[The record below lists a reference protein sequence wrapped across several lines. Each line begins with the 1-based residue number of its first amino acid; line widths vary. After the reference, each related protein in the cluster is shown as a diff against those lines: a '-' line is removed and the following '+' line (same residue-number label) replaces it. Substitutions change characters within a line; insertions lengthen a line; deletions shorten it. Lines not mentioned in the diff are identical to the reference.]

1 MARFVFH
8 VAACLLVFFS
18 PLALRGQQVAAVPET
33 AEQLATR
40 GLVTY
45 AAGNWAEAEKAL
57 SAFVT
62 QFGKSAQVTAVLPRV
77 YPPLALSRARLA
89 KYQEALDTIKLT
101 ILSYPKEIPATVMEE
116 LRFWQGLC
124 EAETGDEAAARGTL
138 LAFVRDYPRSE
149 KRTPALLFVGTL
161 LVKEEK
167 WKEAIPFLT
176 EIKPQLGGVDRA
188 RVVLLE
194 LYSRVKSDDRD
205 NALRMIVEEGSH
217 LENMVQLA
225 GFQMLVLE
233 LGGDF
238 YDRGEYYKAIAS
250 LQRVWSR
257 DRLLKHQKERLEAW
271 RLSLERAE
279 AAKAPAH
286 IVFQHRQLIA
296 QIEKELQSFEKIK
309 QFDSALRFRM
319 AASFLGME
327 RYREAAL
334 IMEGMLEDLPPD
346 ALVEKATTNLVQC
359 WMQIERWPKA
369 LAAAT
374 AFEEKFPQSKDL
386 PLILVMKGQ
395 AQQNE
400 YQYAASVA
408 TVDQVVT
415 RFPTSE
421 WAPRALF
428 MKGFAQALLEDYA
441 AAITTLGS
449 FAQKYPKDP
458 LAENALYWTGLTYST
473 AKDYAQAR
481 IIFNACLQRFKGGTL
496 TAETTFRRA
505 FCLHAQK
512 QYEAAIPEFRAYL
525 EAFPKGEDRSEAL
538 AMLGDALMATG
549 DIEGGRAAF
558 LRIPPAD
565 KRFFEEGWFKI
576 GKALRA
582 EERFAESRD
591 HLEKFVK
598 EHPQSSRVP
607 EALYWIGW
615 VHRAEGHPERTAD
628 TYWAAIRAYGN
639 DPALRA
645 VEDLFPPLARLA
657 KGDAERAAYLAKLR
671 DLREEADAA
680 GHKTLA
686 VRGLWAQA
694 QFLAKS
700 DPAAAR
706 QILLDAAP
714 RLHVQ
719 TDNPLLLADFADA
732 LREGGL
738 AKDAEQLYHDLL
750 KWNPRAPQ
758 KDRVFAGLGLLA
770 KADGREKA
778 ALDYFARFEKE
789 TLGSPLFAEVMLAK
803 AELLATRGQIPEAKS
818 ALEALLAQKVVRG
831 DAKARALY
839 QIGELHMRAKQP
851 QLAVPYYQ
859 RLYIMQGRWPEYVAK
874 AYLRSG
880 EAFEQLADKVAAQ
893 KTYAE
898 MVAREDLQPYQEF
911 AAAKARLAAMGGVQ

>member
-1 MARFVFH
+1 MFRFLVRLSF
-8 VAACLLVFFS
+8 CLLLIAAA
-18 PLALRGQQVAAVPET
+18 PLSGQQPQVAET
-33 AEQLATR
+33 AEQLATH
-40 GLVTY
+40 GLVAYT
-45 AAGNWAEAEKAL
+45 AGNWAEAEKAL
-57 SAFVT
+57 AEFVA
-62 QFGKSAQVTAVLPRV
+62 QFGKSAQVTMVLPRI
-77 YPPLALSRARLA
+77 YPPLALSRARLG
-89 KYQEALDTIKLT
+89 KYQEALDTIKLAIGT
-101 ILSYPKEIPATVMEE
+101 YAKDIPQPTMEE

-124 EAETGDEAAARGTL
+124 EAEAGDEASARATL
-138 LAFVRDYPRSE
+138 LTFVRDYPRSE
-149 KRTPALLFVGTL
+149 KRTPALLFIAAL
-161 LVKEEK
+161 WVKEEK
-167 WKEAIPFLT
+167 WKEAIAFLA
-176 EIKPQLGGVDRA
+176 EIKPQLGGVDRG

-205 NALRMIVEEGSH
+205 SALRLVVEEGNH
-217 LENMVQLA
+217 LENMVQLV

-238 YDRGEYYKAIAS
+238 YDRSEYYKAIAC

-257 DRLLKHQKERLEAW
+257 DRLLKHQRERLEAW

-286 IVFQHRQLIA
+286 LIFQHRQLIA
-296 QIEKELQSFEKIK
+296 QIEKELESFEKMK

-369 LAAAT
+369 LAAAQ

-386 PLILVMKGQ
+386 PLVLVMKGQ

-400 YQYAASVA
+400 YQYAESVA
-408 TVDQVVT
+408 TLDQVVT
-415 RFPTSE
+415 RFPNSE

-428 MKGFAQALLEDYA
+428 MKGFAQALLEDFA

-449 FAQKYPKDP
+449 FGQKYPKDP

-481 IIFNACLQRFKGGTL
+481 VIFDACLQRYKGGTL

-505 FCLHAQK
+505 YCLHAQK

-549 DIEGGRAAF
+549 DLEAGRVAF
-558 LRIPPAD
+558 LQIPPVD
-565 KRFFEEGWFKI
+565 KRFFEEGWFKV
-576 GKALRA
+576 GKAWRA
-582 EERFAESRD
+582 EEQFVASRE
-591 HLEKFVK
+591 HMEKFLQ

-615 VHRAEGHPERTAD
+615 AHRAEGHPERTAD
-628 TYWAAIRAYGN
+628 TYWAAIRQYGN

-645 VEDLFPPLARLA
+645 VEDLFPALAKLA
-657 KGDAERAAYLAKLR
+657 KGDAEKAAYNAKLR
-671 DLREEADAA
+671 DLREEADGA
-680 GHKTLA
+680 GRKTLA
-686 VRGLWAQA
+686 LRALWAQA
-694 QFLAKS
+694 QFLTKT
-700 DPAAAR
+700 DPVAAR
-706 QILLDAAP
+706 KILLDATP
-714 RLHVQ
+714 RLNVQ
-719 TDNPLLLADFADA
+719 TDNTQLLADFADA
-732 LREGGL
+732 LRESER
-738 AKDAEQLYHDLL
+738 AKDAEQLYRDLL

-758 KDRVFAGLGLLA
+758 KDRVFAGLGLIA

-789 TLGSPLFAEVMLAK
+789 TFDSPLFAEVMLAK
-803 AELLATRGQIPEAKS
+803 SELLAARGQTPEAKA
-818 ALEALLAQKVVRG
+818 ALEALLAQKIVRG

-839 QIGELHMRAKQP
+839 QIGELHMKAKQP

-859 RLYIMQGRWPEYVAK
+859 RLYIMQGRWPEFVAK

-880 EAFEQLADKVAAQ
+880 EAFEQLADKTAAQ

-898 MVAREDLQPYQEF
+898 FVGREELQKYAEF
-911 AAAKARLAAMGGVQ
+911 ATAKQRLAALEGLQ